1 MWFIVVQVE
10 DKLQTWFY
18 TFAFWGNA
26 LLVFQTQSYRRR
38 FLRVRA
44 RGFLLVRTVSA
55 DTISVSPLI
64 PCNLS
69 PSLWDTNRWSFAARI
84 TLWASKTVSYI
95 KLECKRRG
103 TGKVRARMQAS
114 KPKYSI
120 SPCSSA
126 KEKHGNRLRKEA
138 SRDREEVV
146 HGYSAFGLVFTL
158 SLQEPELRYGLGFVT
173 FKSTRCLK
181 DSHNYNDYNLLSHMG
196 RFKTKFSFSGSAKWT
211 GEILDDSF
219 RHPAGYV
226 EIFCGN
232 CPHDMWQ
239 PIHKLG

>member
-1 MWFIVVQVE
+1 MRE
-10 DKLQTWFY
+10 DSSWWELYQLTPSPCLRSSPAIY
-18 TFAFWGNA
+18 PPPSETRTDEA
-26 LLVFQTQSYRRR
+26 LRRESLCGRQRR
-38 FLRVRA
+38 FLTSNSNVNE
-44 RGFLLVRTVSA
+44 G
-55 DTISVSPLI
+55 
-64 PCNLS
+64 
-69 PSLWDTNRWSFAARI
+69 
-84 TLWASKTVSYI
+84 
-95 KLECKRRG
+95 E

-146 HGYSAFGLVFTL
+146 HGYSAFGPVFTL
-158 SLQEPELRYGLGFVT
+158 SLQEPELRYELGFVT
-173 FKSTRCLK
+173 FKSARCLK

-196 RFKTKFSFSGSAKWT
+196 KFKTKFSFSGSAKWT

-239 PIHKLG
+239 PTHKHG